1 MAEDTEGLARLLSLR
16 PLAEVRHKLRDAALV
31 GVAVAFLV
39 AGALAVL
46 AALGVLLAESFGP
59 VIALLIVAMISLLIG
74 LGLFVFVQQRA
85 ETERRIAAAEAE
97 GRQAVMSTVL
107 GLVPRMGAG
116 GSLAVAALVGLLLA
130 RGAGK
135 RGK

>member
-1 MAEDTEGLARLLSLR
+1 MADETERLARLLAMR

-46 AALGVLLAESFGP
+46 AALGVLLAERFGP
-59 VIALLIVAMISLLIG
+59 VVALLIVAMISLLIG

-116 GSLAVAALVGLLLA
+116 GSLAVAALIGLLLA
-130 RGAGK
+130 RGGGRGGK
-135 RGK
+135 